1 MKNRRLEKRFIY
13 AVIICSVANII
24 TLFLWLT
31 FRINP
36 IIPKIETLKSEIFNN
51 EIEEKYDT
59 YENMVKDINMAA
71 EKYNLIINIEDT
83 SGKNLIDN
91 KVKFD
96 VPLIT
101 KMIETT
107 DNTYLIKIY
116 FDNHSNVS
124 RTILELVSIQIII
137 VIIILFITF
146 IYTRQIVLKPINALI
161 NDIRNYKFGKKPK
174 KRPLN
179 TEFDLIANEFA
190 DLTDRLDE
198 EKAEQTR
205 IIASISHDIKTPLTS
220 IIGYSNLLKDQNLSK
235 ESKKYNEKINEKALN
250 IKDILSTFDD
260 YLLNQEKIEL
270 KLTLVQVKDI
280 VSELNNDY
288 KIELDNN
295 NITFKV
301 TTNIPEEYLNVDV
314 LKIKRIF
321 SNMISNSARYLKN
334 GGKILVDISPNDE
347 YVKFV
352 VKDNGPG
359 VNEKIIDKIFDP
371 LFTTDNSRKISGL
384 GLSICKEFI
393 EMHDGTL
400 KAYNDHGLTL
410 EFLIPKYKN
419 EKNKGEKKNERRN

>member
-1 MKNRRLEKRFIY
+1 MKNRRLETRFIF
-13 AVIICSVANII
+13 AVIIGSVANII
-24 TLFLWLT
+24 TLVLWLT
-31 FRINP
+31 FRIYP
-36 IIPKIETLKSEIFNN
+36 IIPKVETLKSEIFNN
-51 EIEEKYDT
+51 EIEEKYVS
-59 YENMVKDINMAA
+59 YEDMLTDINETA
-71 EKYNLIINIEDT
+71 EKHDLIINIEDT
-83 SGKNLIDN
+83 SGKTLTDN
-91 KVKFD
+91 KIKID

-107 DNTYLIKIY
+107 DDTYLIKIY

-124 RTILELVSIQIII
+124 RAILELVSIQIII

-146 IYTRQIVLKPINALI
+146 IYTRQIVLKPINTLI
-161 NDIRNYKFGKKPK
+161 GDIRNYKFGKKPK

-190 DLTDRLDE
+190 DLTDRLEE
-198 EKAEQTR
+198 EKTEQTR

-220 IIGYSNLLKDQNLSK
+220 IIGYSNLLKDQKLSE
-235 ESKKYNEKINEKALN
+235 ESKKYNEKINEKAIN
-250 IKDILSTFDD
+250 IKDILATFDD

-270 KLTLVQVKDI
+270 KPTLVQVKDI

-295 NITFKV
+295 NITFTV
-301 TTNIPEEYLNVDV
+301 TTNIPEEYLNVDT

-334 GGKILVDISPNDE
+334 GGKILIDISSYKE
-347 YVKFV
+347 YIKFT

-393 EMHDGTL
+393 EMHGGTL

-419 EKNKGEKKNERRN
+419 EKNNTEK

>member
-13 AVIICSVANII
+13 AVIIGSVVNLI
-24 TLFLWLT
+24 TLVLWLT

-36 IIPKIETLKSEIFNN
+36 IILKIEALKSEIFNN
-51 EIEEKYDT
+51 EVEKKYDS
-59 YENMVKDINMAA
+59 YEDMLIDIKEVA
-71 EKYNLIINIEDT
+71 KKHNLIINIEDI
-83 SGKNLIDN
+83 SGKNLTNN
-91 KVKFD
+91 KIKID

-101 KMIETT
+101 KMLETT

-116 FDNHSNVS
+116 FDNHSNIS
-124 RTILELVSIQIII
+124 RAILELIIIQIIL
-137 VIIILFITF
+137 VTIILFITF
-146 IYTRQIVLKPINALI
+146 IYTRQTLLKPINTLI
-161 NDIRNYKFGKKPK
+161 DDIRNYKFGKKPK

-190 DLTDRLDE
+190 NLTDRLDE

-220 IIGYSNLLKDQNLSK
+220 IIGYSNLLKDQNLGE
-235 ESKKYNEKINEKALN
+235 ESQKYNEKINEKAIN

-260 YLLNQEKIEL
+260 YLLNQERIEL
-270 KLTLVQVKDI
+270 KPTLVQVKDI
-280 VSELNNDY
+280 VNELNNDY

-295 NITFKV
+295 NIKFTV
-301 TTNIPEEYLNVDV
+301 TTNIPEEYLNIDI
-314 LKIKRIF
+314 LKLKRIF
-321 SNMISNSARYLKN
+321 SNMISNSARYLKD
-334 GGKILVDISPNDE
+334 GGKILIDISPYKE
-347 YVKFV
+347 YIKFI

-359 VNEKIIDKIFDP
+359 VNEKIIDKIFEP

-393 EMHDGTL
+393 EIHGGTI

-410 EFLIPKYKN
+410 EFLIPKYKS
-419 EKNKGEKKNERRN
+419 KKNNAEK

>member
-1 MKNRRLEKRFIY
+1 MKNRRLEKRFIC
-13 AVIICSVANII
+13 AVIIGSVANII
-24 TLFLWLT
+24 TLVLWLI

-51 EIEEKYDT
+51 EIEEKYDS
-59 YENMVKDINMAA
+59 YEDMLIDINMAA
-71 EKYNLIINIEDT
+71 KKHNLIINIEDT
-83 SGKNLIDN
+83 SGMTLTDN
-91 KVKFD
+91 KIKID
-96 VPLIT
+96 APLIT
-101 KMIETT
+101 KMVETT
-107 DNTYLIKIY
+107 DDTYLIKIY
-116 FDNHSNVS
+116 FDNHSNIS
-124 RTILELVSIQIII
+124 RAILELVFIQII
-137 VIIILFITF
+137 VVTIILFITF
-146 IYTRQIVLKPINALI
+146 IYTRQIVLKPINTLI
-161 NDIRNYKFGKKPK
+161 DDIRNYKFGKKPK

-220 IIGYSNLLKDQNLSK
+220 IIGYSNLLKDQSLSE
-235 ESKKYNEKINEKALN
+235 ESKKYNEKINEKAIN
-250 IKDILSTFDD
+250 IKDILATFDD

-270 KLTLVQVKDI
+270 KPTLVQVKDI
-280 VSELNNDY
+280 VNELNNDY

-295 NITFKV
+295 NITFTV
-301 TTNIPEEYLNVDV
+301 TTNIPEEYLNVDT

-334 GGKILVDISPNDE
+334 GGKILINISSYEE
-347 YVKFV
+347 YIKFI

-359 VNEKIIDKIFDP
+359 VSEKIIDKIFDP

-393 EMHDGTL
+393 EMHGGTL

-419 EKNKGEKKNERRN
+419 EKNKAKN